1 MSAHQGCGHRARV
14 GVQRP
19 QRASAGGAEFSMSAR
34 GLGLTFSVCVC
45 VCSVASVVSDSLRL
59 HGLQPARF
67 LCPWNSPGKNT
78 EWIAFPFSR
87 GSS

>member
-19 QRASAGGAEFSMSAR
+19 QKASAGGAEFSMSAR

-45 VCSVASVVSDSLRL
+45 VCV
-59 HGLQPARF
+59 Q
-67 LCPWNSPGKNT
+67 
-78 EWIAFPFSR
+78 
-87 GSS
+87 